1 MTGLDAFVIYRV
13 VVGSRAFGLDT
24 DASDTDRR
32 GIYLPPA
39 ARQWSME
46 PLPEQLEN
54 EAEQSVYWELG
65 KFLRLAL
72 KSDPN
77 MLECLWSP
85 LVEHASDLAEE
96 LLGIRGIFLSKL
108 VYQTYSG
115 YSVSQFK
122 RLEQDLRTRH
132 EIKWKHPMHLVR
144 LLLSAITILREHRVP
159 VRVESHREELLAI
172 RRGEWTWNEI
182 NRWRL
187 ELQRELDAAYA
198 TTTLPDRP
206 DFGRADAFLIRA
218 RRSMVESSDD

>member
-1 MTGLDAFVIYRV
+1 MSDLDAFLIYRV
-13 VVGSRAFGLDT
+13 VVGSRAFGLETGD
-24 DASDTDRR
+24 SDTDRR

-39 ARQWSME
+39 DRHWSMV

-54 EAEQSVYWELG
+54 DAEQSVYWELG

-85 LVEHASDLAEE
+85 LVEHASGLAQE
-96 LLGIRGIFLSKL
+96 LLGMREIFLSKL

-122 RLEQDLRTRH
+122 KLEQDLRTRH

-144 LLLSAITILREHRVP
+144 LLLSAITILREGRVP
-159 VRVESHREELLAI
+159 VRVESHREELMAI
-172 RRGEWTWNEI
+172 RGGEWSWPEI
-182 NRWRL
+182 NAWRL
-187 ELQRELDAAYA
+187 DLQRQLDAAFAA
-198 TTTLPDRP
+198 TKLPDRP
-206 DFGRADAFLIRA
+206 DFDRADAFLIRA
-218 RRSMVESSDD
+218 RRSMV